1 MQSLNTLIS
10 LVCIF
15 LLYGIV
21 NAQVVWTEPAFP
33 TQDDIVTLYY
43 DVSEGN
49 GALIDLSEPCPG
61 CPYVYAH
68 TGVITSESS
77 SPSNWYHVHNPWPST
92 SPNNLSEA
100 NLGNVLLPVDE
111 LVHSFN
117 FGGLTLAEYYGIDE
131 GEQIEQLAFVFRDVI
146 GTVVGKN
153 ADESDIFVSVSNGQY
168 EVDFV
173 NPPLDFNLM
182 NVGEDVNIQAIS
194 SDWGELILSI
204 NGIEV
209 ASIEG
214 VEIEHILT
222 LDVAGDYEIYVN
234 GISATDDEDEKAVVI
249 TALPDAPNIAWP
261 PSGTIDGINYVN
273 DSSVILQVF
282 APYKD
287 FVFAI
292 GDFNGWEMNSS
303 ALMNRTPDYQRYWI
317 ELSGLEEDLPYRFQ
331 YHILPDDIR
340 VADAYAE
347 IQLDKWNDPW
357 IPENTYPDMIPYPQ
371 EFTNSNPVSV
381 FVLGEDEYIWSD
393 EEFVRPEQENL
404 VIYEILV
411 RDFSEQSTYKMIED
425 SLDYLENLGVTA
437 IELMPIM
444 EFNGNDSWG
453 YNTTFY
459 FAPDKAYGTKE
470 DLKSLV
476 NECHERGIAVILDI
490 VFNHS
495 DQPNPFIT
503 MYWDDWVVAPNNP
516 WFNVEAPHAMN
527 WFYDWN
533 HSSNATQA
541 FVKRNLDH
549 WTENF
554 HIDGFRWDFTQG
566 LVQTPGGGSGY
577 DSERIAILQEYGNH
591 VWSQDEGVY
600 MILEHWCDYSEEQ
613 LLAND
618 GFMLWANTAH
628 QYSEASLGYSSNLSY
643 ANFQDH
649 GYNEP
654 HVVSY
659 MESHDEEKL
668 MYSNLNW
675 GNSAVG
681 YDIEELEIALKRI
694 ELTACFHILLPG
706 PKLIWQ
712 FQELGYDY
720 SINTCSDGVTVDE
733 SCRIDAKPVRWD
745 YFENPMR
752 HRLYDIFSSLNKLK
766 KDYPVFS
773 TPNFGFDTGGFGKR
787 LHLSSSAMN
796 IVVVGNFHV
805 SNINMVVD
813 FQHEGLW
820 YDYLT
825 GEEISVSNTSASLPF
840 APGEYHIYIDVDL
853 PTPNIFN
860 PSSVFEIESD
870 TESELNTLLSFP
882 NPFSNSFEI
891 VIPTEIKG
899 EFSYKVFD
907 SLGKNISSGT
917 TITNTLLFDSKS
929 WSPGIYNI
937 IIIAEI
943 DSQNKIFTTTIQKQ

>member
-1 MQSLNTLIS
+1 MGHFKTLT
-10 LVCIF
+10 F
-15 LLYGIV
+15 LFFIILFSGGIQ
-21 NAQVVWTEPAFP
+21 AQVVWTEPAFP
-33 TQDDIVTLYY
+33 TQDDLVTLYY
-43 DVSEGN
+43 NVSEGN
-49 GALIDLSEPCPG
+49 EALLDVNEPCPG
-61 CPYVYAH
+61 CPFVFAH
-68 TGVITSESS
+68 TGVITAESTSS
-77 SPSNWYHVHNPWPST
+77 SNWLHVHNPWPST

-100 NLGNVLLPVDE
+100 NFGNVLVPVDA

-117 FGGLTLAEYYGIDE
+117 FGGLTLAEYYGINE
-131 GEQIEQLAFVFRDVI
+131 GEQIEQLAFVFRDVL

-153 ADESDIFVSVSNGQY
+153 ADESDIFVAISNGQY

-182 NVGEDVNIQAIS
+182 NVGEELTIQAIS
-194 SDWGELILSI
+194 SDWGELTLSI
-204 NGIEV
+204 NGVEV
-209 ASIEG
+209 ASNEGLAIEY
-214 VEIEHILT
+214 T
-222 LDVAGDYEIYVN
+222 FSLDEAGDYAISVN
-234 GISATDDEDEKAVVI
+234 GVSATDDEDEKGVAI
-249 TALPDAPNIAWP
+249 TALPNTPNIAWP
-261 PSGTIDGINYVN
+261 PSGTVDGINYLN
-273 DSSVILQVF
+273 DTTVILQVF

-287 FVFAI
+287 FVFAV
-292 GDFNGWEMNSS
+292 GDFNGWEMNS
-303 ALMNRTPDYQRYWI
+303 AAVMHRTPDYQRYWI
-317 ELSGLEEDLPYRFQ
+317 ELSGLQPELPYRFQ

-357 IPENTYPDMIPYPQ
+357 IPESTYPEMIPYPI
-371 EFTNSNPVSV
+371 EFTSGDPVSV
-381 FVLGEDEYIWSD
+381 FVTGEDEYVWSD
-393 EEFVRPEQENL
+393 NGFARPEQENL

-411 RDFSEQSTYKMIED
+411 RDFSEQRTYKLIED
-425 SLDYLENLGVTA
+425 SLDYLEDLGVTA

-516 WFNVEAPHAMN
+516 WFNVEAPHEQN

-533 HSSNATQA
+533 HNSNATKS

-549 WTENF
+549 WTQNY

-566 LVQTPGGGSGY
+566 LVQTQGGGSGY
-577 DSERIAILQEYGNH
+577 DSERISILQEYGNH

-600 MILEHWCDYSEEQ
+600 MILEHWCDYNEEQ

-628 QYSEASLGYSSNLSY
+628 EYAEASMGFSSNLSY

-649 GYNEP
+649 GFNAP
-654 HVVSY
+654 HAVSY
-659 MESHDEEKL
+659 MESHDEERL
-668 MYSNLNW
+668 MYNNLNW

-694 ELTACFHILLPG
+694 ELTACFHVLLPG

-720 SINTCSDGVTVDE
+720 SINTCSDGITVSE
-733 SCRIDAKPVRWD
+733 SCRIEAKPVRWD
-745 YFENPMR
+745 YYDNPLR
-752 HRLYDIFSSLNKLK
+752 HRLCDVFSALNHLK

-773 TPNFGFDTGGFGKR
+773 TSNYGFDTDGFGKR
-787 LHLSSSAMN
+787 LHLSSEAIN
-796 IVVVGNFHV
+796 VVVVGNFHV
-805 SNINMVVD
+805 GDINMVVD
-813 FQHEGLW
+813 FQHEGVW
-820 YDYLT
+820 FDYFT
-825 GEEISVSNTSASLPF
+825 GEEISVTNTGASIAF
-840 APGEYHIYIDVDL
+840 APGEYHIYIDADL
-853 PTPNIFN
+853 PTPEVYN
-860 PSSVFEIESD
+860 PTSVFELSD
-870 TESELNTLLSFP
+870 HGSEMNPILSYP

-891 VIPTEIKG
+891 VVPDEIKG
-899 EFSYKVFD
+899 TYSYKIFD
-907 SLGKNISSGT
+907 ALGK
-917 TITNTLLFDSKS
+917 TITSGSNTTKTFVVNSES
-929 WSPGIYNI
+929 WSSGIYNI
-937 IIIAEI
+937 SLTADETPHHKLF
-943 DSQNKIFTTTIQKQ
+943 SSRIQKQ